1 MRLGSFLGW
10 ALRRTCGSC
19 TVLTALALLE
29 PIAVAVHFQDV
40 DVVGAPVQQGA
51 CLGQRHEAQLID
63 DEQFVAVG
71 STMSRMLRQP
81 ELTL

>member
-1 MRLGSFLGW
+1 MQFQVVEYAGESSAFGGW
-10 ALRRTCGSC
+10 GTF
-19 TVLTALALLE
+19 TAALLE
-29 PIAVAVHFQDV
+29 AVAVAVHFQDV